1 MRPADLRSSKRRL
14 GALLTAAGLALG
26 LPMLAFAQTEDDPVR
41 LEGSTIRGDQELPS
55 GLYITP
61 WRDSQPEQG
70 IDKPARLLDEA
81 LVPIDPDAFRRQMLY
96 WQALEA
102 ARPKPESAPE

>member
-1 MRPADLRSSKRRL
+1 MTRSTFIAVIGLLCSAMAAPAL
-14 GALLTAAGLALG
+14 
-26 LPMLAFAQTEDDPVR
+26 AQTQDDPVR
-41 LEGSTIRGDQELPS
+41 LEGSTIRGDQELPI

-61 WRDSQPEQG
+61 WRDSEPEQG

-102 ARPKPESAPE
+102 ARPKPAGDGVE

>member
-1 MRPADLRSSKRRL
+1 MAHQSLASRHMRFAGVAAALIACGTPVL
-14 GALLTAAGLALG
+14 GG
-26 LPMLAFAQTEDDPVR
+26 AQTQDDPVR
-41 LEGSTIRGDQELPS
+41 LEGSTIRGDQELPI

-96 WQALEA
+96 WEALEA
-102 ARPKPESAPE
+102 ARPKPGNAPE

>member
-1 MRPADLRSSKRRL
+1 MLQALRHCGPVAMTVAVL
-14 GALLTAAGLALG
+14 ACGLPTAAL
-26 LPMLAFAQTEDDPVR
+26 AQTEDDPLR
-41 LEGSTIRGDQELPS
+41 LEGSTIRGDQELPI

-61 WRDSQPEQG
+61 WRDSEPEQG

-102 ARPKPESAPE
+102 ARPKPASEDTP

>member
-1 MRPADLRSSKRRL
+1 MLQALRHCGPVATL
-14 GALLTAAGLALG
+14 VAALTCG
-26 LPMLAFAQTEDDPVR
+26 LPATALAQTEDDPVR
-41 LEGSTIRGDQELPS
+41 LEGSTIRGDQELPI

-61 WRDSQPEQG
+61 WRDSEPEQG

-102 ARPKPESAPE
+102 ARPKPEDTP

>member
-1 MRPADLRSSKRRL
+1 MPMITTRF
-14 GALLTAAGLALG
+14 ALAALTLACAVPVLAL
-26 LPMLAFAQTEDDPVR
+26 AQPDEDPVR
-41 LEGSTIRGDQELPS
+41 LEGSTIRGDQELPI

-61 WRDSQPEQG
+61 WRDSAPEQG

-102 ARPKPESAPE
+102 ARPKPGDAPE

>member
-1 MRPADLRSSKRRL
+1 MQPPNTQHWRGMLAAAVLAT
-14 GALLTAAGLALG
+14 AL
-26 LPMLAFAQTEDDPVR
+26 PVLAFAQSEDDPVR
-41 LEGSTIRGDQELPS
+41 LEGSTIRGDQELPI

-61 WRDSQPEQG
+61 WRDSAPEQG

-102 ARPKPESAPE
+102 ARPKPEEAP